1 MTEICKNEKFY
12 KRKHIFKNL
21 YKYLIYMYV
30 SECLYFLNTLYF
42 CTDAINVQMYWAK
55 KQTITYSTLPA
66 SVCDSGKQNA

>member
-42 CTDAINVQMYWAK
+42 CTDAINVQMY
-55 KQTITYSTLPA
+55 
-66 SVCDSGKQNA
+66 